1 MEARRTVWIACAGLL
16 LAAMP
21 VLAHHSFKAEYD
33 QDHPITLKGTVTKVI
48 WKNPHVLVY
57 LDVKDEAN
65 GSKAA
70 NWELE
75 LGSPN
80 LLLSQ
85 GWTVSSLKVGD
96 LVTVEGYPAKNGAH
110 IANARKVT
118 LASR

>member
-1 MEARRTVWIACAGLL
+1 MRAARAVRIAVTGLL

-33 QDHPITLKGTVTKVI
+33 QDHPVTLKGTVTKVT
-48 WKNPHVLVY
+48 WNNPHVLFHM
-57 LDVKDEAN
+57 DVKEE
-65 GSKAA
+65 GGKVT

-85 GWTVSSLKVGD
+85 GWTLSSLRVGD
-96 LVTVEGYPAKNGAH
+96 AVTVEGYPAKNGSK

-118 LASR
+118 LAAH